1 MEYEPRQEDI
11 GMSSQSF
18 YKNTNK
24 NSRNNILKRKLNSAC
39 ESVKSKRT
47 QDLVLSEKTVS
58 KNLLSEPIPILY
70 RVFNKQSEALDFAMN
85 WENFRVFAIELD
97 NKGRR
102 NFVSCHPKI
111 FWKILKA
118 KPPDLRFAYEVIGE
132 NMPSKVSK
140 ELLCKKCIFAT

>member
-1 MEYEPRQEDI
+1 MTCNDNCELWELLHKQ
-11 GMSSQSF
+11 MSLNVF
-18 YKNTNK
+18 GFGV
-24 NSRNNILKRKLNSAC
+24 NSI
-39 ESVKSKRT
+39 
-47 QDLVLSEKTVS
+47 
-58 KNLLSEPIPILY
+58 Y
-70 RVFNKQSEALDFAMN
+70 RD
-85 WENFRVFAIELD
+85 
-97 NKGRR
+97 KGRR